1 MADES
6 KSPDA
11 SKLEALQQQVAALQ
25 EPRRTTKSTDD
36 VQRGAFD
43 PTYAELRQYED
54 FIFQAEKPL
63 LLDLLLFYDSLIW
76 FRTSL
81 ESGEVESKVVG
92 ESFQFL
98 IDEFEESHSTDATS
112 CRPSPKTSSIGSGR
126 KPCRW
131 CTPTTFHRLAYQP
144 GHQARIHPHERV
156 LRPEEV
162 ILHRY
167 RAPQD
172 HQH

>member
-11 SKLEALQQQVAALQ
+11 LKLAALQQQVASLQ
-25 EPRRTTKSTDD
+25 ELVEQQNQRDE

-43 PTYAELRQYED
+43 QLYAELRQYKED

-81 ESGEVESKVVG
+81 ESGE
-92 ESFQFL
+92 
-98 IDEFEESHSTDATS
+98 
-112 CRPSPKTSSIGSGR
+112 
-126 KPCRW
+126 
-131 CTPTTFHRLAYQP
+131 
-144 GHQARIHPHERV
+144 
-156 LRPEEV
+156 
-162 ILHRY
+162 
-167 RAPQD
+167 
-172 HQH
+172 